1 MATSS
6 LLGRRIFLAAAQRS
20 TYYQQQAFFQS
31 SAAVAASTT
40 SSHYSYRNNS
50 SASASSRFGLLGGA
64 TALALAVAANNDT
77 NKTSKCCGIA
87 GVVGARGDARDY
99 LIEGLTILKNR
110 GYDSAGIA
118 TMDDANP
125 ELVVS
130 LDLYFFCTIYV
141 FVDRP
146 CLYCTQLLLSVISC
160 TFVSSF
166 ETHRSLSLPATTC
179 TLLSSQVTKYAS
191 EGEKAD
197 GLNLVAEKSSASN
210 GHNIGIAHT
219 RWATHGGKTD
229 ANAHPHTDSSG
240 KIALVH
246 NGTLNNANELRR
258 ELQSRGHKFSS
269 ETDTEVIAKL
279 IGEYYEKQEEGNKS
293 VKMATEQA
301 LARCDGSWG
310 LCIMCTDCPDQLVVA
325 RNGSPLVI
333 GIGSD
338 RTFIASETSA
348 FNRYTKNFISMND
361 GEIGIL
367 RADGST
373 LDLTRMQ
380 VAPDQEVKLSPAPY
394 PHWTLKECVEQ
405 PEAIARALGFGGRL
419 TSDHVQLGG
428 LEKMKD
434 ELSRVKYLTMSACGT
449 SLNAA
454 KYAEKLMKH
463 LGSFDMVHS
472 LDAAETDANDF
483 PKNSEKAK
491 ESAFLVVSQSGETKD
506 VANVVNAAQ
515 AKDLTVMSVV
525 NAVGSLIAR
534 TTKLG
539 VYCNAGRENAVA
551 STKAFTTQ
559 VTVLALIALWFRE
572 LKDKVNGIT
581 EHSAE
586 AALLKES
593 LMRLPICCGMALKNR
608 EQCQQVAERLNGKD
622 HCFILGKGYGEPVAM
637 EGALKIKE
645 MCYLHAE
652 GYSGGA
658 LKHGPFALI
667 ESNENGKQGATP
679 IIMLILD
686 DNHAHHM
693 RTAAE
698 EVKARGA
705 DVIVI
710 TDKAELADGID
721 SKPILIPSNGP
732 MTALGAVMPI
742 QLIAYE
748 LAMLRGIN
756 PDTPR
761 NLAKAV
767 TVD

>member
-1 MATSS
+1 MATSN
-6 LLGRRIFLAAAQRS
+6 LLGRRLFLAAATRATQRQVQITS
-20 TYYQQQAFFQS
+20 LR
-31 SAAVAASTT
+31 AASNAIVAQQ
-40 SSHYSYRNNS
+40 SYNRS
-50 SASASSRFGLLGGA
+50 QYDSANLSRFGLLAAAGA
-64 TALALAVAANNDT
+64 TLAATAVNEKNSSTA
-77 NKTSKCCGIA
+77 KCCGIA
-87 GVVGARGDARDY
+87 GVVGAKGDAKEY

-118 TMDDANP
+118 TMDENHAQ
-125 ELVVS
+125 LVV
-130 LDLYFFCTIYV
+130 
-141 FVDRP
+141 
-146 CLYCTQLLLSVISC
+146 
-160 TFVSSF
+160 
-166 ETHRSLSLPATTC
+166 
-179 TLLSSQVTKYAS
+179 TKHAS

-197 GLNLVAEKSSASN
+197 GLNLVDKNASVSN

-258 ELQSRGHKFSS
+258 ELQSRGHKFNS
-269 ETDTEVIAKL
+269 ETDTEVIVKL
-279 IGEYYEKQEEGNKS
+279 IGELYEKNGCTS
-293 VKMATEQA
+293 VKDATEQA
-301 LARCDGSWG
+301 LAQCDGSWG
-310 LCIMCTDCPDQLVVA
+310 LCIMCTDHPDQLVVA

-380 VAPDQEVKLSPAPY
+380 EAPDQEVKLSPAPY

-419 TSDHVQLGG
+419 TSENVQLGG

-434 ELSRVKYLTMSACGT
+434 ELSRVKYLTLSACGT

-463 LGSFDMVHS
+463 LGSFDVVHS
-472 LDAAETDANDF
+472 LDAAETDSNDF
-483 PKNSEKAK
+483 PRSAEKRK

-506 VANVVNAAQ
+506 VANVVNAARENN
-515 AKDLTVMSVV
+515 LTVMSVV
-525 NAVGSLIAR
+525 NSVGSLIAR
-534 TTKLG
+534 TTSLG

-559 VTVLALIALWFRE
+559 VTVLALVALWFRE
-572 LKDKVNGIT
+572 LKDKVNGVT
-581 EHSAE
+581 EHSVE
-586 AALLKES
+586 AQLLKES

-608 EQCQQVAERLNGKD
+608 AQCQEVAERLNGKD
-622 HCFILGKGYGEPVAM
+622 HCFVLGKGYGEPVAY

-667 ESNENGKQGATP
+667 ENDENGKLGATP

-686 DNHAHHM
+686 DRHAHHM

-705 DVIVI
+705 DVIII
-710 TDKAELADGID
+710 TDNSDLADGLD
-721 SKPILIPSNGP
+721 ENPIVIPSNGP
-732 MTALGAVMPI
+732 MTALGAILPM

>member
-6 LLGRRIFLAAAQRS
+6 IIGRRFFIAAAQRS
-20 TYYQQQAFFQS
+20 SWHTAVSSSCSMAQRQALYSTSIAATSANQQQQARD
-31 SAAVAASTT
+31 STL
-40 SSHYSYRNNS
+40 
-50 SASASSRFGLLGGA
+50 SRFGLLAAG
-64 TALALAVAANNDT
+64 ALAAATTQTEKSD
-77 NKTSKCCGIA
+77 CCGIA
-87 GVVGARGDARDY
+87 GVVGAKGDARDF

-118 TMDDANP
+118 TMSDVNP
-125 ELVVS
+125 SLV
-130 LDLYFFCTIYV
+130 
-141 FVDRP
+141 
-146 CLYCTQLLLSVISC
+146 
-160 TFVSSF
+160 
-166 ETHRSLSLPATTC
+166 
-179 TLLSSQVTKYAS
+179 VTKYAS
-191 EGEKAD
+191 EGENAD
-197 GLNLVAEKSSASN
+197 GLNLVDKNSAVSN

-258 ELQSRGHKFSS
+258 ELQSRGHVFNS

-279 IGEYYEKQEEGNKS
+279 IGEFYEKGGCQS
-293 VKMATEQA
+293 VKEATEQA

-338 RTFIASETSA
+338 RTYIASETSA

-361 GEIGIL
+361 GEIGVL

-380 VAPDQEVKLSPAPY
+380 EAPDQEVKLSPAPY
-394 PHWTLKECVEQ
+394 PHWTLKECFEQ

-419 TSDHVQLGG
+419 THEHTQLGG

-434 ELSRVKYLTMSACGT
+434 ELAKVKYLTLSACGT

-454 KYAEKLMKH
+454 RYAEKLMKH
-463 LGSFDMVHS
+463 LGSFDVVHS
-472 LDAAETDANDF
+472 LDAAETDSNDF
-483 PKNSEKAK
+483 PKNPQKAK
-491 ESAFLVVSQSGETKD
+491 ETAFLVVSQSGETKD

-515 AKDLTVMSVV
+515 EHDLTVMSVV

-572 LKDKVNGIT
+572 IKDKVNGVT

-586 AALLKES
+586 VSAMKDS
-593 LMRLPICCGMALKNR
+593 LMRLPICCGMALRDRDACKR
-608 EQCQQVAERLNGKD
+608 VAERLNGKE
-622 HCFILGKGYGEPVAM
+622 HCFVLGKGYGEPVAM

-667 ESNENGKQGATP
+667 ESDENGKQGATP

-686 DNHAHHM
+686 DAHAHHM

-698 EVKARGA
+698 EVRARGA

-710 TDKAELADGID
+710 TDKKELAEGID
-721 SKPILIPSNGP
+721 ENPLLIPSNGP
-732 MTALGAVMPI
+732 MTALGAVLPI

>member
-1 MATSS
+1 
-6 LLGRRIFLAAAQRS
+6 
-20 TYYQQQAFFQS
+20 
-31 SAAVAASTT
+31 
-40 SSHYSYRNNS
+40 
-50 SASASSRFGLLGGA
+50 
-64 TALALAVAANNDT
+64 
-77 NKTSKCCGIA
+77 
-87 GVVGARGDARDY
+87 

-118 TMDDANP
+118 TMDEGNP
-125 ELVVS
+125 SLV
-130 LDLYFFCTIYV
+130 
-141 FVDRP
+141 
-146 CLYCTQLLLSVISC
+146 
-160 TFVSSF
+160 
-166 ETHRSLSLPATTC
+166 
-179 TLLSSQVTKYAS
+179 VTKYAS

-197 GLNLVAEKSSASN
+197 GLNLVDKSSALSK

-246 NGTLNNANELRR
+246 NGTLNNANELRK
-258 ELQSRGHKFSS
+258 ELQGRGHVFNSQ
-269 ETDTEVIAKL
+269 TDTEVIAKL
-279 IGEYYEKQEEGNKS
+279 IGEYYEKNGCTS
-293 VKMATEQA
+293 VKEATEHA

-367 RADGST
+367 HADGTT
-373 LDLTRMQ
+373 LDLSRIQ
-380 VAPDQEVKLSPAPY
+380 EAPDQEVKLSPAPY

-419 TSDHVQLGG
+419 TSEHVQLGG

-434 ELSRVKYLTMSACGT
+434 ELSRVRYLTLSACGT

-463 LGSFDMVHS
+463 LGSFDVVHS

-483 PKNSEKAK
+483 PRDAQKSK

-515 AKDLTVMSVV
+515 ENDLTVMSVV

-572 LKDKVNGIT
+572 LKDRVSGVTKA
-581 EHSAE
+581 SAE

-608 EQCQQVAERLNGKD
+608 DQCREVAERLNGKE
-622 HCFILGKGYGEPVAM
+622 HCFILGKGYGEAVAY

-667 ESNENGKQGATP
+667 ESDENGKLGATP

-686 DNHAHHM
+686 DSHAHHM

-698 EVKARGA
+698 EVRARGA

-710 TDKAELADGID
+710 TDKKALADGID
-721 SKPILIPSNGP
+721 SNPIIIPSNGP

-748 LAMLRGIN
+748 LAMIRGIN

>member
-1 MATSS
+1 LTYAFV
-6 LLGRRIFLAAAQRS
+6 LS
-20 TYYQQQAFFQS
+20 THFS
-31 SAAVAASTT
+31 
-40 SSHYSYRNNS
+40 
-50 SASASSRFGLLGGA
+50 
-64 TALALAVAANNDT
+64 
-77 NKTSKCCGIA
+77 NKHFTPI
-87 GVVGARGDARDY
+87 
-99 LIEGLTILKNR
+99 T
-110 GYDSAGIA
+110 
-118 TMDDANP
+118 
-125 ELVVS
+125 
-130 LDLYFFCTIYV
+130 
-141 FVDRP
+141 
-146 CLYCTQLLLSVISC
+146 
-160 TFVSSF
+160 
-166 ETHRSLSLPATTC
+166 
-179 TLLSSQVTKYAS
+179 TLLQVITKYAS
-191 EGEKAD
+191 EGENAD
-197 GLNLVAEKSSASN
+197 GLDRVFKGSTASIN
-210 GHNIGIAHT
+210 HNIGIAHT

-229 ANAHPHTDSSG
+229 KNSHPHTDSSG

-258 ELQSRGHKFSS
+258 ELQGRGHVFSS

-279 IGEYYEKQEEGNKS
+279 IGEYYEKGGCKS
-293 VKMATEQA
+293 VKEATEQA
-301 LARCDGSWG
+301 LTKCDGSWG

-325 RNGSPLVI
+325 RHGSPLVI

-361 GEIGIL
+361 GEIGVL
-367 RADGST
+367 RADGTT

-380 VAPDQEVKLSPAPY
+380 EAPDQEVKLSPAPY

-419 TSDHVQLGG
+419 TADHVQLGG

-434 ELSRVKYLTMSACGT
+434 ELSRVKYLTLSACGT

-454 KYAEKLMKH
+454 KYAERLMKH

-472 LDAAETDANDF
+472 LDAAETDSNDF
-483 PKNSEKAK
+483 PKCAQKAK

-515 AKDLTVMSVV
+515 ENDLTVMSVV

-572 LKDKVNGIT
+572 LKDKVNGVS

-586 AALLKES
+586 AQLLKES

-608 EQCQQVAERLNGKD
+608 EQCKSVAERLNGKD
-622 HCFILGKGYGEPVAM
+622 HCFILGKGYGEAVAM

-667 ESNENGKQGATP
+667 ENDENGKQGATP

-686 DNHAHHM
+686 DQHAHHM

-705 DVIVI
+705 DVIII
-710 TDKAELADGID
+710 TDKKELADGLD
-721 SKPILIPSNGP
+721 ENPLVIPSNGP
-732 MTALGAVMPI
+732 MTALSAVLPI

-748 LAMLRGIN
+748 LAMMRGIN